1 MMKMRKPKRETEKN
15 YAINDDAGGKSTTTK
30 RISTTTTTTTTTA
43 YPLADGIP
51 LGVVGLDLAVD
62 FLFDCLAPWP
72 MTPEL

>member
-1 MMKMRKPKRETEKN
+1 MSRDIEK
-15 YAINDDAGGKSTTTK
+15 AKTSTTMPAAKTTVTK
-30 RISTTTTTTTTTA
+30 RISTTTTTA